1 MWSFFFN
8 FIKMKYI
15 FLFLFSLLTL
25 AACVKHYKMEL
36 SSPIPA
42 FTCDTTKIISY
53 KNQVV
58 PIFKNNCYSCHAT
71 DTVNKYGRNI
81 DLENFTSLSNYL
93 LLGYRGDGL
102 LGSKLIHIIQHA
114 QTVVPMPPGYDLDTC
129 SQKIIAAWIHQGA
142 LQN

>member
-1 MWSFFFN
+1 
-8 FIKMKYI
+8 MKPIY
-15 FLFLFSLLTL
+15 FSLLL
-25 AACVKHYKMEL
+25 LVLFSACVKHYRTDGVQ
-36 SSPIPA
+36 PIIA
-42 FTCDTTKIISY
+42 ATCDTLKVVSY

-58 PIFKNNCYSCHAT
+58 PIFKSHCYSCHAT

-81 DLENFTSLSNYL
+81 DLENFTSLSSYL

-129 SQKIIAAWIHQGA
+129 SQKLIVAWIHQGA
-142 LQN
+142 QQN